1 MRRES
6 YCLAK
11 ADVDVALLRKSYG
24 LSIVVDGVASRHWLN
39 GRNFAFS
46 EPIRDEIVDGK
57 RVRGKGWVG
66 WERAKNDEQ

>member
-11 ADVDVALLRKSYG
+11 ADVDVAVLRKSYE
-24 LSIVVDGVASRHWLN
+24 LAVVVDGIASRHWLN

-46 EPIRDEIVDGK
+46 EPIRDEIANGK
-57 RVRGKGWVG
+57 RIC
-66 WERAKNDEQ
+66 